1 MKYTESRKGGRNGMN
16 MQEYLRYTND
26 MEFLKEVMSQTMEGR
41 AEHMGP
47 LRKKMNIDY
56 LIILPHL

>member
-1 MKYTESRKGGRNGMN
+1 MN

-47 LRKKMNIDY
+47 LRKKTGY
-56 LIILPHL
+56 RLPYYSSSFVVYPFWYR